1 MNLNLT
7 ADQIRIRGPKV
18 DGGYVITLEVGEYE
32 VQTIAKLMSE
42 LNNEDVVKVTL
53 EQNEGGTNA

>member
-18 DGGYVITLEVGEYE
+18 DGGYVITLEVGEFE

-42 LNNEDVVKVTL
+42 LDNSNVVKVTL
-53 EQNEGGTNA
+53 EQNQENKD